1 MQEHA
6 IAFGRDRSL
15 VGIIA
20 ANGTREV
27 SGKGNLTG
35 VVLLT
40 AGLDHHVGPNR
51 IYVKL
56 ARRLAEMGGVVL
68 RFGFSGTGDSG
79 PRRDK
84 LPVSQSVI
92 DETQQAMDY
101 LERLMGIK
109 RFILIG
115 LCSGAVPA
123 FRVAVADSRVRGA
136 VLLNPQ
142 TPADPTELLVEY
154 NYYWRHAL
162 FNLRSWM
169 RLFLLRSN
177 YLSVWKA
184 VGDQVRGRLR
194 PNWVRS
200 CEPPEVIDEITKSF
214 QLFQERGVRLL
225 ILSSHD
231 ELGEMYISQVFRK
244 EYKAMKASGLLTTKM
259 VSGAHHT
266 LRPLVCQEELLGF
279 VSEWVEECRFGLKSL
294 EPHAAGY
301 SVFNLSRTSAP
312 FPT

>member
-6 IAFGRDRSL
+6 IAFGKDRSL

-20 ANGTREV
+20 E
-27 SGKGNLTG
+27 SGKGNVSEKDNLTG

-56 ARRLAEMGGVVL
+56 ARRLAAMGCVAL

-84 LPVSQSVI
+84 LPVSESVL

-115 LCSGAVPA
+115 FCSGVVTA
-123 FRVAVADSRVRGA
+123 FRVAVSDSRVRGA

-142 TPADPTELLVEY
+142 PANDRNELVARHH
-154 NYYWRHAL
+154 YYWRYAI
-162 FNLRSWM
+162 FNLRNWM
-169 RLFLLRSN
+169 RLLLLRSN
-177 YLSVWKA
+177 YRSVSRA
-184 VGDQVRGRLR
+184 VFDKIKSWLLTNYVQ
-194 PNWVRS
+194 S
-200 CEPPEVIDEITKSF
+200 FEAPEIIDEIKKSF
-214 QLFQERGVRLL
+214 QSFQERGVRLL
-225 ILSSHD
+225 MLSSQN
-231 ELGEMYISQVFRK
+231 ELGDEYISQVFRK
-244 EYKAMKASGLLTTKM
+244 EYKAMKASGLLTTRM
-259 VSGAHHT
+259 FGVAHHT
-266 LRPLVCQEELLGF
+266 IRPLACQNELLDF
-279 VSEWVEECRFGLKSL
+279 VSEWMAEEGRFGLD
-294 EPHAAGY
+294 AD
-301 SVFNLSRTSAP
+301 SRGIGGLDT
-312 FPT
+312 